1 MLTALLPVLQ
11 PALADFRYDL
21 AGEDVYR
28 IESTATV
35 SRVSYTGTEG
45 LSIKQNGKT
54 TRFEARAHYV
64 RYSPDGKTSADAR
77 FVTELLPN
85 GSFEGR
91 VDDDPDFLTILNQPF
106 AVQLDPVTLRDLREL
121 HGAVPFSASSPLGGD
136 SVLHGSL
143 RPGAGGP
150 IDGRPTVAV
159 RFQAVGPMTGTL
171 PGGSGASISGTMRM
185 DGTAYYA
192 LGDAMLLAL
201 SARLTIDARLRQD
214 HPAVFIPVHITYLRA
229 IRVVRDERDVGQA
242 VKMLKMLR

>member
-1 MLTALLPVLQ
+1 MVTALLPVLQ
-11 PALADFRYDL
+11 PALAGFQYDL

-28 IESTATV
+28 VESTATV

-45 LSIKQNGKT
+45 LSIKQDGKAM
-54 TRFEARAHYV
+54 RFEARAHYV
-64 RYSPDGKTSADAR
+64 RYSPDGKSSADAR

-121 HGAVPFSASSPLGGD
+121 HGGAPFSASSPLGGD

-159 RFQAVGPMTGTL
+159 RFQAVGPMAGTL
-171 PGGSGASISGTMRM
+171 PSSSGASISGTMRM

-192 LGDAMLLAL
+192 LDDAMLLAL
-201 SARLTIDARLRQD
+201 SARLTIDARLRQN
-214 HPAVFIPVHITYLRA
+214 HPALFIPVHITYLRA

>member
-1 MLTALLPVLQ
+1 LVTALLPVLR

-35 SRVSYTGTEG
+35 SRVTYAGTEG
-45 LSIKQNGKT
+45 LSITQDGKG

-64 RYSPDGKTSADAR
+64 RYSPDGKSSVDAR
-77 FVTELLPN
+77 FVTELLSN

-106 AVQLDPVTLRDLREL
+106 AVQLDPATLRDLREL
-121 HGAVPFSASSPLGGD
+121 HGGVPFSASSPLGGD

-150 IDGRPTVAV
+150 IDGRPSVAV
-159 RFQAVGPMTGTL
+159 RFQAVGPMSGTL
-171 PGGSGASISGTMRM
+171 PGSSDASISGTMRM
-185 DGTAYYA
+185 DGTAYYS
-192 LGDAMLLAL
+192 LDDAMLLAL
-201 SARLTIDARLRQD
+201 SARLTIDARLRQN
-214 HPAVFIPVHITYLRA
+214 HPAVLIPVHITYLRA
-229 IRVVRDERDVGQA
+229 IRVVRDDRDVGQA
-242 VKMLKMLR
+242 VKMLR

>member
-1 MLTALLPVLQ
+1 LVTALLPVLQ
-11 PALADFRYDL
+11 PALAGFQYDL

-28 IESTATV
+28 VESTATV

-45 LSIKQNGKT
+45 LSIKQDGKAM
-54 TRFEARAHYV
+54 RFEARAHYV
-64 RYSPDGKTSADAR
+64 RYSPDGKSSADAR

-121 HGAVPFSASSPLGGD
+121 HGGAPFSASSPLGGD

-159 RFQAVGPMTGTL
+159 RFQAVGPMAGTL
-171 PGGSGASISGTMRM
+171 PSSSGASISGTMRM

-192 LGDAMLLAL
+192 LDDAMLLAL
-201 SARLTIDARLRQD
+201 SARLTIDARLRQN
-214 HPAVFIPVHITYLRA
+214 HPALFIPVHITYLRA